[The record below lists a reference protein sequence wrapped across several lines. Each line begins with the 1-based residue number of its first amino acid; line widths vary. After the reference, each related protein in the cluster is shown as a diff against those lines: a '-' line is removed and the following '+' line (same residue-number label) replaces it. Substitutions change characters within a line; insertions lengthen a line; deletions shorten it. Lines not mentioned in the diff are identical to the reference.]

1 MRHLSAPQSIYQIG
15 HKAVSG
21 ILDGPAVVEEKIDG
35 SFFSFSICEG
45 EVHCRSKGATLNV
58 LAPEKMFAAGI
69 ETVKEIAPLLKEGW
83 QYRGEYLAKPHH
95 NALTYSRIPN
105 KHIIIFDILTGEE
118 EYLPYGAKAQEA
130 GRLGLE
136 TVHLLHVGPVPN
148 LDVFR
153 TMLET
158 ESILG
163 GQKIEGVV
171 IKRYDLFGLDKKA
184 LFAKYVSEAFREVH
198 AAEWKQANP
207 GQGDIIQIL
216 IAKYGTPARW
226 QKARL
231 HLREQGLLEG
241 SMRDTPLLMKETQED
256 TEKECREEI
265 LDDVWKWLW
274 PKVRRGVVSGLPEW
288 LKEQL
293 LQEAFTKEE

>member
-83 QYRGEYLAKPHH
+83 QYRVEYQAKPHH

-198 AAEWKQANP
+198 AAAWKQANP

-216 IAKYGTPARW
+216 IA
-226 QKARL
+226 
-231 HLREQGLLEG
+231 
-241 SMRDTPLLMKETQED
+241 TQED
-256 TEKECREEI
+256 IEKECREEI

-274 PKVRRGVVSGLPEW
+274 PKIRRGVVSRLPEW
-288 LKEQL
+288 LKDQL
-293 LQEAFTKEE
+293 LQEAFT